1 LVWKFSR
8 QGQFLFCAPVE
19 GVLHTANKYGMHAQ
33 MCLFLTLYSNQAFFK
48 EPLLLQLLLQHQM
61 ETTAL

>member
-1 LVWKFSR
+1 LVWKSSR
-8 QGQFLFCAPVE
+8 QGQFLFCAPVQ

-33 MCLFLTLYSNQAFFK
+33 MCLFLTLYSNQAFLK
-48 EPLLLQLLLQHQM
+48 EPLLLQLLLQHQV